1 MSHLLRRRWPIPLF
15 IIWSGFIWV
24 TRILNAWAPTSEEST
39 TAKLVSTVT
48 AGALLIGAVAAAAIL
63 VRARARDFAPT
74 ETLVLRVVAGATV
87 AVWAVRIPLIVAD
100 PGHVVGFKVVHVAL
114 GVLSVVLAVLTWRRA
129 GPAPIGSS
137 RSGLSGSSGSVG
149 SAGSAGSSGSAG
161 SIDGAAA
168 RAVSPAANV
177 GR

>member
-1 MSHLLRRRWPIPLF
+1 MSHLLRRRWPIPVF
-15 IIWSGFIWV
+15 IVWSAFIWV

-48 AGALLIGAVAAAAIL
+48 AGALLVGVVAAAAIL
-63 VRARARDFAPT
+63 VRARSRDLEPV
-74 ETLVLRVVAGATV
+74 ETLVLRIVAGATV

-137 RSGLSGSSGSVG
+137 RSGPSRSVG

-161 SIDGAAA
+161 SIDGAAV